1 MEINQKLKDVGLTV
15 GIILG
20 YITILIGIVMTILLL
35 EIIFSGEYI

>member
-1 MEINQKLKDVGLTV
+1 MEINQKLKDMGLTV

-20 YITILIGIVMTILLL
+20 YITILIGIAMTVLLL